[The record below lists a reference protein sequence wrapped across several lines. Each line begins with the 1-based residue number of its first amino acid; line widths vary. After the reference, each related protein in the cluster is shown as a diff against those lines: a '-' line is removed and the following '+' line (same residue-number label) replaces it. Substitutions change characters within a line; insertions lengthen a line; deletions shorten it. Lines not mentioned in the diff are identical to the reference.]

1 MRKKYRL
8 KGWVRRTLSILLVV
22 VLTTAVLSDMGS
34 VFVRADGA
42 VVYTQAAAPTVD
54 EANKI
59 IYGNGTPLLLKQEDR
74 EENGNTVQYHCIYTY
89 ENQTQGILVKKETD
103 SSALAGWTLV
113 GGYADGSY
121 AGDILIRI
129 TDGSSKISN
138 IYGTDGQDII
148 GNITIE
154 IENNGLT
161 DTKIYGSYN
170 KAFVRGNITI
180 SSTGGR
186 NNIDSPD
193 AYITAASGN
202 VDGNIK
208 LDFVNAN
215 ADRVNITGDDECSFT
230 GNVDISMTDSYACY
244 LNMGIFTARNVRC
257 TFQNSYIQY
266 MNRYT
271 GRIYADSVNITGEGL
286 RAQEVYFIRDG
297 NIAGDVVMNLTNC
310 AFRLFT
316 GVAGYV
322 GNNVDISISQTK
334 FVPYKYQDPLFST
347 RFAVV
352 PAEVGGI
359 VNVSLDNI
367 EASKHNLN
375 IGNGNVQGAVT
386 TNITGTNGF
395 SSITCEMN
403 VSQSTLHLSGSLSIT
418 DFIEM
423 NGFTD
428 KRIHIQNITTENPIV
443 LKYPEEDCTDGR
455 IVAVDES
462 GSTVSVSDFT
472 VTDTNNQVYNLLSM
486 GNEAVIALK
495 NNNTITAT
503 ATGNGS
509 ISPSGAVSYTKGAS
523 AVYTITPAQG
533 YAIADVLVDG
543 HSVGVTERYTFDN
556 IFADHTIEARF
567 EEISVNGMELI
578 HEPSRL
584 EYQEGDTMDFTGMK
598 VKLSYTDGTSY
609 ECPYEEFEQY
619 GITTDYDG
627 QPLTESMNLTQFKIT
642 YGTYLAYTEPISVT
656 ARTQNIGITL
666 NPFDFGEQEEGYIS
680 NGGSGDEYIEISNTG
695 NDTVEIDI
703 TMPDG
708 MDYFVIEKD
717 KLTLAPGAGG
727 KIFVRPKQGL
737 PAGTYT
743 GTLRVGTPSGT
754 LKETTLQFTVKP
766 DVTLPTGS
774 INVSGDKWSGVLN
787 QITFGK
793 FFNKTQKVSLSAAD
807 SGSGVGSIHYM
818 IADRSYTIDE
828 LNALPNGKWTLY
840 EKEFNIEPD
849 RQYIIYAKITDK
861 AGNAIYVSSDGMILD
876 ATLPKF
882 GGVEQNGKYYDT
894 SENFN
899 KKFTVQDENLDYVT
913 INGER
918 VFPENGEYTLYP
930 KDDIQE
936 ITAVDKAGNVSVVQ
950 VTVGIGQP
958 SVLPVI
964 TGIEDGGVYCES
976 VRFTVEDDNLD
987 KVFAGDIELIP
998 EDGAYTVNGNG
1009 QPVKITA
1016 QDVDDNRTEMMI
1028 QVNPQHTWKTGGV
1041 EKAPTC
1047 TETGSANAVCEVCG
1061 EHGQTELLPLGHDF
1075 SQDWTID
1082 VEPTGKT
1089 AGEKSHHCSRCDG
1102 RRDVMKIPAT
1112 GVGTVKVMLVTGE
1125 GVPEMSVANSQES
1138 LIKNVLTQKETDML
1152 AQGYDIYLTV
1162 TVSPK
1167 EDVSELQQ
1175 EQTADWILKRPENG
1189 GIVGYYDISM
1199 TKQTGDDGEKIP
1211 VTQTVAKLILKA
1223 GRPDES
1229 GMTDGTTREYQMLI
1243 FNGGDIQELVTV
1255 REDDGKIR
1263 FATDQTGTIVLVY
1276 HDTAVT
1282 PDNPSDKPENTPPD
1296 NPTDTLGNP
1305 LSDDPSDNPGN
1316 DHGDSDSGDSKNK
1329 GTTPVQTGDST
1340 PVTWLF
1346 ALLALSGTGIVGSKT
1361 KKEV

>member
-22 VLTTAVLSDMGS
+22 VLTTAVLPDMGS

-42 VVYTQAAAPTVD
+42 VVYTQASAPTVD

-59 IYGNGTPLLLKQEDR
+59 IYGNGTPLLVTYR
-74 EENGNTVQYHCIYTY
+74 EQFAGVSQDGTVRMNYYTSVYIY
-89 ENQTQGILVKKETD
+89 ENQVKGTLVYEKYKSD
-103 SSALAGWTLV
+103 SSDALGGLSGWTIV
-113 GGYADGSY
+113 GGYADGTY
-121 AGDILIRI
+121 AGDIAIRVDTYNI
-129 TDGSSKISN
+129 KERID
-138 IYGTDGQDII
+138 IYGTYQQNVI
-148 GNITIE
+148 GNITLTLRGSG
-154 IENNGLT
+154 NNNNSYVRIHTCDSQDFIQGNVAVTGQNANTSANEYISNIDITGTVTGNTNVDCNYFYINSFSSDLLT
-161 DTKIYGSYN
+161 TQKLSVKFTNCDINQFSVSDITADDVNITAELTRLTSYKGVN
-170 KAFVRGNITI
+170 GNI
-180 SSTGGR
+180 
-186 NNIDSPD
+186 
-193 AYITAASGN
+193 SGN
-202 VDGNIK
+202 VTTQ
-208 LDFVNAN
+208 L
-215 ADRVNITGDDECSFT
+215 TTCSVYDVLYGVS
-230 GNVDISMTDSYACY
+230 GNVGGNVQFDFSNVYSYYLTESDS
-244 LNMGIFTARNVRC
+244 NVMLC
-257 TFQNSYIQY
+257 
-266 MNRYT
+266 
-271 GRIYADSVNITGEGL
+271 
-286 RAQEVYFIRDG
+286 RAQVEGDLTA
-297 NIAGDVVMNLTNC
+297 NINACEFKT
-310 AFRLFT
+310 A
-316 GVAGYV
+316 
-322 GNNVDISISQTK
+322 
-334 FVPYKYQDPLFST
+334 
-347 RFAVV
+347 
-352 PAEVGGI
+352 
-359 VNVSLDNI
+359 
-367 EASKHNLN
+367 LN
-375 IGNGNVQGAVT
+375 IGSWEPLGTGTVKGNVEV
-386 TNITGTNGF
+386 NISGLNEIK
-395 SSITCEMN
+395 S
-403 VSQSTLHLSGSLSIT
+403 VSCWINDTKQSTLQYSGNPWKQTRLY
-418 DFIEM
+418 M

-428 KRIHIQNITTENPIV
+428 RRVHVVSPGINELNKIYLVYPASDCIDGKVVAEADSFDLLNLNNYIVIDENDKEYDLI
-443 LKYPEEDCTDGR
+443 K
-455 IVAVDES
+455 VD
-462 GSTVSVSDFT
+462 
-472 VTDTNNQVYNLLSM
+472 NQILILNTSQ
-486 GNEAVIALK
+486 
-495 NNNTITAT
+495 NTITAT

-509 ISPSGAVSYTKGAS
+509 ISPSGAVSYAKGAS

-543 HSVGVTERYTFDN
+543 RSVGVTERYTFDN

-578 HEPSRL
+578 HEPSRI

-656 ARTQNIGITL
+656 ARTQNIDITM
-666 NPFDFGEQEEGYIS
+666 NPFDFGKQEEGYVS

-727 KIFVRPKQGL
+727 KIYVRPKQGL
-737 PAGTYT
+737 TAGTYT
-743 GTLRVGTPSGT
+743 GTLKVGTPSGT

-774 INVSGDKWSGVLN
+774 INVSGDKWSGILN

-793 FFNKTQKVSLSAAD
+793 FFNKTQKVLLSASD

-818 IADRSYTIDE
+818 IADRSYSMDE

-964 TGIEDGGVYCES
+964 TGIEDGGVYCEF

-998 EDGAYTVNGNG
+998 EDGVYTVNGNG

-1112 GVGTVKVMLVTGE
+1112 GVGMVKVMLVTGE

-1175 EQTADWILKRPENG
+1175 EQTAGWILKRPENG

-1282 PDNPSDKPENTPPD
+1282 PDNPSDKPGNTPPD

-1346 ALLALSGTGIVGSKT
+1346 ALLALSGTGIVGSKA
-1361 KKEV
+1361 KKKSKVTE

>member
-1 MRKKYRL
+1 MKKKYRL

-22 VLTTAVLSDMGS
+22 VLTTAVLPDMGS

-42 VVYTQAAAPTVD
+42 VVYTQASAPTVD

-59 IYGNGTPLLLKQEDR
+59 IYGNGTPLLLKRTSRVER
-74 EENGNTVQYHCIYTY
+74 GRTVYYHGIYTY
-89 ENQTQGILVKKETD
+89 ENQIEGTLVKEEAD

-113 GGYADGSY
+113 RGYADGSY
-121 AGDILIRI
+121 VGDILIRI
-129 TDGSSKISN
+129 ADGSSEISN

-154 IENNGLT
+154 IENNSMY
-161 DTKIYGSYN
+161 DTQIYGSYN

-186 NNIDSPD
+186 NNVSSPC
-193 AYITAASGN
+193 AYITVATGN

-215 ADRVNITGDDECSFT
+215 ADRVNITGNDECSFT
-230 GNVDISMTDSYACY
+230 GNVDISMADSYACY
-244 LNMGIFTARNVRC
+244 LNMGIFTARNVGC
-257 TFQNSYIQY
+257 TFQNSYVQY
-266 MNRYT
+266 INRYS
-271 GRIYADSVNITGEGL
+271 GRIYADSVNITAEGL
-286 RAQEVYFIRDG
+286 IALEASFIRDG
-297 NIAGDVVMNLTNC
+297 NISGDVMMNLTSC
-310 AFRLFT
+310 TFGLFT

-322 GNNVDISISQTK
+322 GNYVDVSISQTR
-334 FVPYKYQDPLFST
+334 FVTNENTNEFSV
-347 RFAVV
+347 A
-352 PAEVGGI
+352 PAEVGGN
-359 VNVSLDNI
+359 VNVLLDNI
-367 EASKHNLN
+367 EASKCGLN
-375 IGNGNVQGAVT
+375 IGDGNVHGVVT
-386 TNITGTNGF
+386 TKITGTNAF
-395 SSITCEMN
+395 SFINCGMNATQSI
-403 VSQSTLHLSGSLSIT
+403 LYLSGSLSIT
-418 DFIEM
+418 DVIKM

-428 KRIHIQNITTENPIV
+428 KRVHIQNFTTENPIV
-443 LKYPEEDCTDGR
+443 LQYSEEDCTDGR

-462 GSTVSVSDFT
+462 GSAVSVSDFT
-472 VTDTNNQVYNLLSM
+472 VTDMNNQVYNLLSM

-495 NNNTITAT
+495 SNNTITAT

-543 HSVGVTERYTFDN
+543 RSIGVTERYTFDN

-656 ARTQNIGITL
+656 ARTQNIGITMS
-666 NPFDFGEQEEGYIS
+666 PFDFGEQEAGYIS

-727 KIFVRPKQGL
+727 KIYVRPKQGL

-743 GTLRVGTPSGT
+743 GTLKVGTPSGT

-807 SGSGVGSIHYM
+807 SGCGVGSIHYM

-828 LNALPNGKWTLY
+828 LSALSNGKWTLY

-861 AGNAIYVSSDGMILD
+861 AGNAIYVSSEGMILD
-876 ATLPKF
+876 ATLPKI
-882 GGVEQNGKYYDT
+882 GGVEQNGQYYDI

-913 INGER
+913 INGKR

-950 VTVGIGQP
+950 VTVAIRQP
-958 SVLPVI
+958 SVPPVI
-964 TGIEDGGVYCES
+964 TGIADGGVYCES
-976 VRFTVEDDNLD
+976 VSFTVEDDNLD

-998 EDGAYTVNGNG
+998 EDGVYTVNGNG

-1041 EKAPTC
+1041 EKAPAC

-1112 GVGTVKVMLVTGE
+1112 GVGTVKVTFVTGE

-1175 EQTADWILKRPENG
+1175 EQIAGWILKRPENG

-1229 GMTDGTTREYQMLI
+1229 GMADGTTREYQMLI

-1282 PDNPSDKPENTPPD
+1282 PDNPSDKPGNTPPH
-1296 NPTDTLGNP
+1296 NPTDTPGNP
-1305 LSDDPSDNPGN
+1305 PSDDSSDNPGN
-1316 DHGDSDSGDSKNK
+1316 DHGDSDSGNSKNK

-1346 ALLALSGTGIVGSKT
+1346 ALLALSGTGIVGSKA
-1361 KKEV
+1361 KKKSKVTE

>member
-1 MRKKYRL
+1 ML
-8 KGWVRRTLSILLVV
+8 KV
-22 VLTTAVLSDMGS
+22 
-34 VFVRADGA
+34 
-42 VVYTQAAAPTVD
+42 
-54 EANKI
+54 
-59 IYGNGTPLLLKQEDR
+59 
-74 EENGNTVQYHCIYTY
+74 
-89 ENQTQGILVKKETD
+89 
-103 SSALAGWTLV
+103 
-113 GGYADGSY
+113 
-121 AGDILIRI
+121 
-129 TDGSSKISN
+129 
-138 IYGTDGQDII
+138 
-148 GNITIE
+148 
-154 IENNGLT
+154 
-161 DTKIYGSYN
+161 
-170 KAFVRGNITI
+170 
-180 SSTGGR
+180 
-186 NNIDSPD
+186 
-193 AYITAASGN
+193 
-202 VDGNIK
+202 
-208 LDFVNAN
+208 
-215 ADRVNITGDDECSFT
+215 
-230 GNVDISMTDSYACY
+230 
-244 LNMGIFTARNVRC
+244 
-257 TFQNSYIQY
+257 
-266 MNRYT
+266 
-271 GRIYADSVNITGEGL
+271 
-286 RAQEVYFIRDG
+286 
-297 NIAGDVVMNLTNC
+297 
-310 AFRLFT
+310 
-316 GVAGYV
+316 
-322 GNNVDISISQTK
+322 
-334 FVPYKYQDPLFST
+334 
-347 RFAVV
+347 
-352 PAEVGGI
+352 
-359 VNVSLDNI
+359 
-367 EASKHNLN
+367 
-375 IGNGNVQGAVT
+375 
-386 TNITGTNGF
+386 
-395 SSITCEMN
+395 
-403 VSQSTLHLSGSLSIT
+403 
-418 DFIEM
+418 
-423 NGFTD
+423 
-428 KRIHIQNITTENPIV
+428 
-443 LKYPEEDCTDGR
+443 
-455 IVAVDES
+455 
-462 GSTVSVSDFT
+462 TVSVSNSFDLLNL
-472 VTDTNNQVYNLLSM
+472 NNYI
-486 GNEAVIALK
+486 VIDENDKEYDLIK
-495 NNNTITAT
+495 VDNQILILNTSQNTITAT

-509 ISPSGAVSYTKGAS
+509 ISPSGAVSYAKGAS

-543 HSVGVTERYTFDN
+543 RSVGVTERYTFDN

-656 ARTQNIGITL
+656 ARTQNIDITM
-666 NPFDFGEQEEGYIS
+666 NPFDFGKQEEGYVS

-727 KIFVRPKQGL
+727 KIYVRPKQGL
-737 PAGTYT
+737 TAGTYT
-743 GTLRVGTPSGT
+743 GTLKVGTPSGT

-774 INVSGDKWSGVLN
+774 INVSGDKWSGILN

-793 FFNKTQKVSLSAAD
+793 FFNKTQKVLLSASD

-818 IADRSYTIDE
+818 IADRSYSMDE

-964 TGIEDGGVYCES
+964 TGIEDGGVYCEF

-998 EDGAYTVNGNG
+998 EDGVYTVNGNG

-1112 GVGTVKVMLVTGE
+1112 GVGMVKVMLVTGE

-1175 EQTADWILKRPENG
+1175 EQTAGWILKRPENG

-1282 PDNPSDKPENTPPD
+1282 PDNPSDKPGNTPPD

-1346 ALLALSGTGIVGSKT
+1346 ALLALSGTGIVGSKA
-1361 KKEV
+1361 KKKSKVTE

>member
-1 MRKKYRL
+1 
-8 KGWVRRTLSILLVV
+8 
-22 VLTTAVLSDMGS
+22 
-34 VFVRADGA
+34 
-42 VVYTQAAAPTVD
+42 
-54 EANKI
+54 
-59 IYGNGTPLLLKQEDR
+59 
-74 EENGNTVQYHCIYTY
+74 
-89 ENQTQGILVKKETD
+89 
-103 SSALAGWTLV
+103 
-113 GGYADGSY
+113 
-121 AGDILIRI
+121 
-129 TDGSSKISN
+129 
-138 IYGTDGQDII
+138 
-148 GNITIE
+148 
-154 IENNGLT
+154 
-161 DTKIYGSYN
+161 
-170 KAFVRGNITI
+170 
-180 SSTGGR
+180 
-186 NNIDSPD
+186 
-193 AYITAASGN
+193 
-202 VDGNIK
+202 
-208 LDFVNAN
+208 
-215 ADRVNITGDDECSFT
+215 
-230 GNVDISMTDSYACY
+230 
-244 LNMGIFTARNVRC
+244 
-257 TFQNSYIQY
+257 
-266 MNRYT
+266 
-271 GRIYADSVNITGEGL
+271 
-286 RAQEVYFIRDG
+286 
-297 NIAGDVVMNLTNC
+297 
-310 AFRLFT
+310 
-316 GVAGYV
+316 
-322 GNNVDISISQTK
+322 
-334 FVPYKYQDPLFST
+334 
-347 RFAVV
+347 
-352 PAEVGGI
+352 
-359 VNVSLDNI
+359 
-367 EASKHNLN
+367 
-375 IGNGNVQGAVT
+375 
-386 TNITGTNGF
+386 
-395 SSITCEMN
+395 
-403 VSQSTLHLSGSLSIT
+403 
-418 DFIEM
+418 
-423 NGFTD
+423 
-428 KRIHIQNITTENPIV
+428 
-443 LKYPEEDCTDGR
+443 
-455 IVAVDES
+455 
-462 GSTVSVSDFT
+462 
-472 VTDTNNQVYNLLSM
+472 
-486 GNEAVIALK
+486 
-495 NNNTITAT
+495 
-503 ATGNGS
+503 
-509 ISPSGAVSYTKGAS
+509 
-523 AVYTITPAQG
+523 
-533 YAIADVLVDG
+533 
-543 HSVGVTERYTFDN
+543 
-556 IFADHTIEARF
+556 
-567 EEISVNGMELI
+567 
-578 HEPSRL
+578 
-584 EYQEGDTMDFTGMK
+584 MDFTGMK

-656 ARTQNIGITL
+656 ARTQNIDITM
-666 NPFDFGEQEEGYIS
+666 NPFDFGKQEEGYVS

-727 KIFVRPKQGL
+727 KIYVRPKQGL
-737 PAGTYT
+737 TAGTYT
-743 GTLRVGTPSGT
+743 GTLKVGTPSGT

-774 INVSGDKWSGVLN
+774 INVSGDKWSGILN

-793 FFNKTQKVSLSAAD
+793 FFNKTQKVLLSASD

-818 IADRSYTIDE
+818 IADRSYSMDE

-964 TGIEDGGVYCES
+964 TGIEDGGVYCEF

-998 EDGAYTVNGNG
+998 EDGVYTVNGNG

-1112 GVGTVKVMLVTGE
+1112 GVGMVKVMLVTGE

-1175 EQTADWILKRPENG
+1175 EQTAGWILKRPENG

-1282 PDNPSDKPENTPPD
+1282 PDNPSDKPGNTPPD

-1346 ALLALSGTGIVGSKT
+1346 ALLALSGTGIVGSKA
-1361 KKEV
+1361 KKKSKVTE